1 MAARRW
7 GSLSSVAVA
16 LLGGNYCLGFVYV
29 MRGGGGGSGGCLSP
43 LRPSV
48 PPNQPSRDFF
58 NILQVRLRSSHGTT
72 YGTIP
77 QGSEHES
84 CICDLKPAATTHLP
98 QFLRRHPA
106 LQIVPSQSVLPCLV
120 RASRRRSRAS
130 SPRGYMRHKT
140 ASSLLRLAVP
150 PAPRPS

>member
-1 MAARRW
+1 MAAVGFIVVGRGRLVRRK
-7 GSLSSVAVA
+7 
-16 LLGGNYCLGFVYV
+16 LLPGIRVRNAGRQRRQWRLP
-29 MRGGGGGSGGCLSP
+29 LSP
-43 LRPSV
+43 PSV

-72 YGTIP
+72 YGTTP

-106 LQIVPSQSVLPCLV
+106 LQIVPSQSVLPCLSRPSV
-120 RASRRRSRAS
+120 ASPIEGERP
-130 SPRGYMRHKT
+130 PRLHET
-140 ASSLLRLAVP
+140 QNRLFSP
-150 PAPRPS
+150 PAGCPSCS

>member
-1 MAARRW
+1 MAAVGFIVVGRGRLVRRK
-7 GSLSSVAVA
+7 
-16 LLGGNYCLGFVYV
+16 LLPGIRVRNAGRRRRQWRLP
-29 MRGGGGGSGGCLSP
+29 LSP
-43 LRPSV
+43 PSV

-72 YGTIP
+72 YGTTP